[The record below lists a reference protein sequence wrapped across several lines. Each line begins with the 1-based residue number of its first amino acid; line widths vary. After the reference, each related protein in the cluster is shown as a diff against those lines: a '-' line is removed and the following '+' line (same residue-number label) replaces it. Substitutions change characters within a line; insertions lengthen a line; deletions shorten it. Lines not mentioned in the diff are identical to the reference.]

1 MDIISSKTNGAVKM
15 LRELLR
21 EKKIRDER
29 EMFAVEGDHLCG
41 EAAGLGGVSLF
52 AYTQQAAEKYPE
64 TVRTL
69 SGCAEK
75 SVVITVAL
83 CEYISDTKTPQGM
96 FAAAYKPE
104 KRLPENARRLVILD
118 GVQDPGNVGTIIRTA
133 EAFGIDGAVLL
144 SGCADAWSP
153 KTLRASMGSVFRLP
167 FVNCDVEELSGLT
180 EGFTLYG
187 AMLDDSAK
195 RLGKTVFPDKT
206 AVVIGS
212 EGRGISS
219 EAVGICNEKI
229 YIPIKG
235 AESLNAAMAAAVL
248 LWELSK

>member
-1 MDIISSKTNGAVKM
+1 MDIISSKTNGAVKT

-21 EKKIRDER
+21 DKKCRDER
-29 EMFAVEGDHLCG
+29 GMFAVEGDHLCG
-41 EAAGLGGVSLF
+41 EAAGLGGIALF
-52 AYTQQAAEKYPE
+52 AYTRQAAEKYPG
-64 TVRTL
+64 TVRKL
-69 SGCAEK
+69 SDCAEK
-75 SVVITVAL
+75 SIVISDAL
-83 CEYISDTKTPQGM
+83 SEYISDTKTPQGM
-96 FAAAYKPE
+96 FAAVCKPE
-104 KRLPENARRLVILD
+104 KRLPENSRRLVILD

-144 SGCADAWSP
+144 SGCADVWAP
-153 KTLRASMGSVFRLP
+153 KTLRAAMGSAFRLP
-167 FVNCDVEELSGLT
+167 VVCCSVGELSRYT

-195 RLGKTVFPDKT
+195 RLGETVFPDKT

-212 EGRGISS
+212 EGRGISP
-219 EAVGICNEKI
+219 EVVEICDKKI

-235 AESLNAAMAAAVL
+235 AESLNAAMAATVL